1 MIQQKQIN
9 TRIVLLGLMI
19 GMFFSALEQ
28 TVVGTAMPTIIGEL
42 NGFEIFAWVTT
53 AYLITSTAVIPIVG
67 KISDLFGRRYL
78 YLTGMVIF
86 IVGSALCAT
95 ATTMEQLIIFRGIQ
109 GIGGG
114 MIMPLSQTIVGDIFT
129 AEQRAKWQGVF
140 GAIFGLSSVIG
151 PLVGGFFVDTIS
163 WHWIFLINV
172 PFGVLSATLIFIGM
186 KNEIVQQTEKVSIG
200 LTSKISL
207 VIAGT
212 LLLIGLI
219 LGGDTFEWN
228 SIESYLIFGI
238 PLFIFILFGFIKRK
252 ELNIDF
258 FGIMT
263 LIPALTLLL
272 LGLTF
277 GGDKFAWL
285 SFTSYIIFGI
295 SILLI
300 IIFIFIERKTD
311 EPILDLSLFK
321 NRVFAT
327 TNGLGFLLGL
337 GMFGAIMFVPMFM
350 QAILGVSPTEA
361 GSTMTPMM
369 ISLIVASV
377 IGGRLLLR
385 IKYRTNLTVGMI
397 ITSIGFFLMSTMGLN
412 STIWTAYGFMIV
424 MGFGMG
430 LVMPTLMIAV
440 QNAFPKEKLGSVT
453 SASTFF
459 RSIGGTIGVTIFN
472 VVMNNTLSNK
482 MSDVTSQQS
491 DPTVVST
498 LTTIGDEP
506 DDLFGILITTPNKLK
521 EILPIPEETLH
532 GVVLAIK
539 TAWSQSFSFVFLT
552 GLSIIALGIF
562 VALSVGNGRIKRD
575 KKKSV
580 IIGKEKKEQGMK
592 KDLVTE

>member
-1 MIQQKQIN
+1 
-9 TRIVLLGLMI
+9 
-19 GMFFSALEQ
+19 MFFSALEQ

-172 PFGVLSATLIFIGM
+172 PFGLLSATLIFIGM
-186 KNEIVQQTEKVSIG
+186 KNEIVKNTKKVAIG

-207 VIAGT
+207 VIAAIM
-212 LLLIGLI
+212 LLIGLI
-219 LGGDTFEWN
+219 LGGGAFEWN

-238 PLFIFILFGFIKRK
+238 SLFIFILFGFIKRK

-263 LIPALTLLL
+263 LIPALTSLL

-277 GGDKFAWL
+277 GGDKFAWMSL
-285 SFTSYIIFGI
+285 TSYFIFGA
-295 SILLI
+295 SLLLL

-350 QAILGVSPTEA
+350 QAILGVSPTKA

-369 ISLIVASV
+369 FALIIASV
-377 IGGRLLLR
+377 IGGRLLLK

-397 ITSIGFFLMSTMGLN
+397 IACIGFFLMSTMGLD

-440 QNAFPKEKLGSVT
+440 QNAFPKEQLGSVT

-472 VVMNNTLSNK
+472 VVMNNTLTDKMTEVSN
-482 MSDVTSQQS
+482 QQT
-491 DPTVVST
+491 DPLVAST
-498 LTTIGDEP
+498 LTTLGGEP
-506 DDLFGILITTPNKLK
+506 DDLFGILINPG
-521 EILPIPEETLH
+521 ILQNVFQLPQDTAN
-532 GVVLAIK
+532 GVLYAIQS
-539 TAWSQSFSFVFLT
+539 AWSQSFSFVFLT
-552 GLSIIALGIF
+552 GLSVLALGIF
-562 VALSVGNGRIKRD
+562 VALAVGNGRIKRD
-575 KKKSV
+575 KDKKSV
-580 IIGKEKKEQGMK
+580 IIGKEEKKQGIK